1 VVVGTIR
8 IKNTMNKNVVTY
20 KVMSLIL
27 TLFVSLTSYAQVKS
41 NITDIRISP
50 SEDNTRI
57 VVDFSKETS
66 FSYFNLQ
73 SPERLVVDFKDTSS
87 KFNFSKVDN
96 NSSLIKK
103 IRYSKPKLAS
113 DMRMVIELNKGIT
126 AQLFSLEPSA
136 DFGHRVVIDLNDP
149 NPAPV
154 VTNTAAPKR
163 DKDIIIVIDAGH
175 GGVDPGSI
183 GPKGTYEKNIT
194 LSISKMLEK
203 RINEEPGMRAI
214 MTRTGDYYISP
225 NDRPDF
231 ATKENADLLVSIHAD
246 AFTTPQ
252 PRGGSVWVL
261 SKGRADSELG
271 RLLERTER
279 DSELL
284 GSAADVIG
292 DRDTERYFAET
303 IFNMSMDLSRAS
315 SYDISN
321 KIIKEMKKVTRM
333 HKKIPQSASLAVL
346 TAPETP
352 SILVEVGFISNP
364 QEEKNLNWRAY
375 RQKLADSL
383 FKSIQLFFKNAPPE
397 GTLWA
402 QERDDQPR
410 KHKVKSGESL
420 SVLAKRYN
428 VELDSLRA
436 ANNLKSDLVRIGQ
449 TLTIPAY

>member
-1 VVVGTIR
+1 
-8 IKNTMNKNVVTY
+8 MNQNVVAC
-20 KVMSLIL
+20 KVVSSIL
-27 TLFVSLTSYAQVKS
+27 ALFLSLTAYAQTQS

-50 SEDNTRI
+50 SNDNTRI
-57 VVDFSKETS
+57 VVDISQQTR
-66 FSYFNLQ
+66 FSYFSLQ
-73 SPERLVVDFKDTSS
+73 SPERLVVDFNDTNR

-96 NSSLIKK
+96 TSSLIKK

-113 DMRMVIELNKGIT
+113 DMRMVIELNKDID

-136 DFGHRVVIDLNDP
+136 DFGYRIVIDLKDL
-149 NPAPV
+149 NPVPV
-154 VTNTAAPKR
+154 VTSTAAPRR

-183 GPKGTYEKNIT
+183 GPQGTYEKNIT

-203 RINEEPGMRAI
+203 RINEEPGLRAV
-214 MTRTGDYYISP
+214 MTRHGDYYISP

-279 DSELL
+279 NSELL

-321 KIIKEMKKVTRM
+321 KVIKEMRKVTRM
-333 HKKIPQSASLAVL
+333 HKKVPQSASLAVL

-383 FKSIQLFFKNAPPE
+383 FKSIQLFFRNAPPE

-402 QERDDQPR
+402 QERDSQPR
-410 KHKVKSGESL
+410 KHRVKSGESL
-420 SVLAKRYN
+420 SLLAQRYN
-428 VELDSLRA
+428 VDLDSLREV
-436 ANNLKSDLVRIGQ
+436 NNIKGDLVRIGQ
-449 TLTIPAY
+449 TLTIPES

>member
-1 VVVGTIR
+1 
-8 IKNTMNKNVVTY
+8 MNKNVVAY
-20 KVMSLIL
+20 KVVSSIL
-27 TLFVSLTSYAQVKS
+27 ALFVSLTAYAQAQS

-50 SEDNTRI
+50 SNDNTRI
-57 VVDFSKETS
+57 VVDISQQTS
-66 FSYFNLQ
+66 FSYFNLK
-73 SPERLVVDFKDTSS
+73 SPRRLVVDLKDTDR
-87 KFNFSKVDN
+87 KFNFSKVE
-96 NSSLIKK
+96 NSSNLIKK
-103 IRYSKPKLAS
+103 IRYSTPKLAS
-113 DMRMVIELNKGIT
+113 DMRMVIELNKDIN
-126 AQLFSLEPSA
+126 AQLFSLEPNA
-136 DFGHRVVIDLNDP
+136 DFGYRIVIDLKDP

-154 VTNTAAPKR
+154 VTSTAAPKR

-203 RINEEPGMRAI
+203 RINEEPGLRAV
-214 MTRTGDYYISP
+214 MTRHGDYYISP

-279 DSELL
+279 NSELL

-321 KIIKEMKKVTRM
+321 KVIKEMRKVTRM
-333 HKKIPQSASLAVL
+333 HKKVPQSASLAVL

-375 RQKLADSL
+375 RQQLADSL
-383 FKSIQLFFKNAPPE
+383 FKSIQLFFRNAPPE

-402 QERDDQPR
+402 QERDSQPR
-410 KHKVKSGESL
+410 KHRVKSGESL
-420 SVLAKRYN
+420 SLLAQRYN
-428 VELDSLRA
+428 VDLHSLREV
-436 ANNLKSDLVRIGQ
+436 NNIKGDLVRIGQ
-449 TLTIPAY
+449 TLTIPEN

>member
-1 VVVGTIR
+1 
-8 IKNTMNKNVVTY
+8 MNKNVVAY
-20 KVMSLIL
+20 KVVSSIL
-27 TLFVSLTSYAQVKS
+27 ALFVSLTAYAQAQS

-50 SEDNTRI
+50 SNDNTRI
-57 VVDFSKETS
+57 VVDISQQTS
-66 FSYFNLQ
+66 FSYFNLK
-73 SPERLVVDFKDTSS
+73 SPRRLVVDLKDTDR
-87 KFNFSKVDN
+87 KFNFSKVE
-96 NSSLIKK
+96 NSSDLIKK
-103 IRYSKPKLAS
+103 IRYSTPKLAS
-113 DMRMVIELNKGIT
+113 DMRMVIELNKDIN
-126 AQLFSLEPSA
+126 AQLFSLEPNA
-136 DFGHRVVIDLNDP
+136 DFGYRIVIDLKDP

-154 VTNTAAPKR
+154 VTSTAAPKR

-203 RINEEPGMRAI
+203 RINEEPGLRAV
-214 MTRTGDYYISP
+214 MTRHGDYYISP

-279 DSELL
+279 NSELL

-321 KIIKEMKKVTRM
+321 KVIKEMRKVTRM
-333 HKKIPQSASLAVL
+333 HKKVPQSASLAVL

-375 RQKLADSL
+375 RQQLADSL
-383 FKSIQLFFKNAPPE
+383 FKSIQLFFRNAPPE

-402 QERDDQPR
+402 QERDSQPR
-410 KHKVKSGESL
+410 KHRVKSGESL
-420 SVLAKRYN
+420 SLLAQRYN
-428 VELDSLRA
+428 VDLHSLREV
-436 ANNLKSDLVRIGQ
+436 NNIKGDLVRIGQ
-449 TLTIPAY
+449 TLTIPEN

>member
-1 VVVGTIR
+1 
-8 IKNTMNKNVVTY
+8 MNKNVVAY
-20 KVMSLIL
+20 KVVSSIL
-27 TLFVSLTSYAQVKS
+27 ALFVSLTAYAQAQS

-50 SEDNTRI
+50 SNDNTRI
-57 VVDFSKETS
+57 VVDISQQTS
-66 FSYFNLQ
+66 FSYFNLK
-73 SPERLVVDFKDTSS
+73 SPRRLVVDLKDTDR
-87 KFNFSKVDN
+87 KFNFSKVE
-96 NSSLIKK
+96 NSSDLIKK
-103 IRYSKPKLAS
+103 IRYSTPKLAS
-113 DMRMVIELNKGIT
+113 DMRMVIELNKDIN
-126 AQLFSLEPSA
+126 AQLFSLEPNA
-136 DFGHRVVIDLNDP
+136 DFGYRIVIDLKDP
-149 NPAPV
+149 NPATV
-154 VTNTAAPKR
+154 VTSTAAPKR

-203 RINEEPGMRAI
+203 RINEEPGLRAV
-214 MTRTGDYYISP
+214 MTRHGDYYISP

-279 DSELL
+279 NSELL

-321 KIIKEMKKVTRM
+321 KVIKEMRKVTRM
-333 HKKIPQSASLAVL
+333 HKKVPQSASLAVL

-375 RQKLADSL
+375 RQQLADSL
-383 FKSIQLFFKNAPPE
+383 FKSIQLFFRNAPPE

-402 QERDDQPR
+402 QERDSQPR
-410 KHKVKSGESL
+410 KHRVKSGESL
-420 SVLAKRYN
+420 SLLAQRYN
-428 VELDSLRA
+428 VDLHSLREV
-436 ANNLKSDLVRIGQ
+436 NNIKGDLVRIGQ
-449 TLTIPAY
+449 TLTIPEN

>member
-1 VVVGTIR
+1 
-8 IKNTMNKNVVTY
+8 MNKNVVAY
-20 KVMSLIL
+20 KVVSLIL
-27 TLFVSLTSYAQVKS
+27 TLFVSLTSYAQAKS

-50 SEDNTRI
+50 SDENTRI
-57 VVDFSKETS
+57 VVDMSKQTS

-96 NSSLIKK
+96 SSNLIKK

-113 DMRMVIELNKGIT
+113 DMRMVIELNKDIT

-136 DFGHRVVIDLNDP
+136 DFGHRVVIDLKDP
-149 NPAPV
+149 NPAPA
-154 VTNTAAPKR
+154 VTSTTAPKR

-203 RINEEPGMRAI
+203 RINEEPGLRAI

-279 DSELL
+279 NSELL

-321 KIIKEMKKVTRM
+321 KVIKEMKKVTRM

-375 RQKLADSL
+375 RQQLADSL

-428 VELDSLRA
+428 VDLDSLRA
-436 ANNLKSDLVRIGQ
+436 VNNIKGDLVRTGQ

>member
-1 VVVGTIR
+1 M
-8 IKNTMNKNVVTY
+8 KQNVVAC
-20 KVMSLIL
+20 KVVSSIL
-27 TLFVSLTSYAQVKS
+27 ALFVSVTAYALVQS
-41 NITDIRISP
+41 NITGIRISP
-50 SEDNTRI
+50 SNDNTRI
-57 VVDFSKETS
+57 VVDISQPTS

-73 SPERLVVDFKDTSS
+73 SPERLVIDFKDTNR
-87 KFNFSKVDN
+87 KFNFSKVG
-96 NSSLIKK
+96 NSGNLIKK
-103 IRYSKPKLAS
+103 IRDSRPKLAT
-113 DMRMVIELNKGIT
+113 DMRMVIELNKDID
-126 AQLFSLEPSA
+126 AQLYSLEPSA
-136 DFGHRVVIDLNDP
+136 DFGYRIVIDLNDP
-149 NPAPV
+149 NPTPV
-154 VTNTAAPKR
+154 VTSTAAPKR

-203 RINEEPGMRAI
+203 RINEEAGLRAI
-214 MTRTGDYYISP
+214 MTRHGDYYISP

-231 ATKENADLLVSIHAD
+231 ATKENADLLISIHAD

-279 DSELL
+279 NSELL

-315 SYDISN
+315 SYDISS
-321 KIIKEMKKVTRM
+321 KVIKEMRKVTRM
-333 HKKIPQSASLAVL
+333 HKKVPQSASLAVL

-375 RQKLADSL
+375 RQQLADSL
-383 FKSIQLFFKNAPPE
+383 FKSIQLFFRNAPPE

-402 QERDDQPR
+402 QERDSQPR

-420 SVLAKRYN
+420 SLLAQRYN
-428 VELDSLRA
+428 VDLDSLREV
-436 ANNLKSDLVRIGQ
+436 NNIKGDLVRIGQ
-449 TLTIPAY
+449 TLTIPLN

>member
-1 VVVGTIR
+1 
-8 IKNTMNKNVVTY
+8 MNNNVVAY
-20 KVMSLIL
+20 KVVSLIL
-27 TLFVSLTSYAQVKS
+27 ALFVSLSSYAQVKS

-50 SEDNTRI
+50 SNDNTRI
-57 VVDFSKETS
+57 VVDISKQTT
-66 FSYFNLQ
+66 FSYFNLK
-73 SPERLVVDFKDTSS
+73 SPERLVVDFKDTNR
-87 KFNFSKVDN
+87 KFNFSNADN
-96 NSSLIKK
+96 NSNLIKK
-103 IRYSKPKLAS
+103 IRYSKPKLSS
-113 DMRMVIELNKGIT
+113 DMRMVIELNKNID
-126 AQLFSLEPSA
+126 AQLFSLEPSS
-136 DFGHRVVIDLNDP
+136 DFGHRIVIDLKDP
-149 NPAPV
+149 NPAPI
-154 VTNTAAPKR
+154 VTNTAAPRR

-203 RINEEPGMRAI
+203 LINEEPGLRAV
-214 MTRTGDYYISP
+214 MTRNGDYYISP

-279 DSELL
+279 NSELL
-284 GSAADVIG
+284 GSAADIIG

-321 KIIKEMKKVTRM
+321 KVIKEMKKVTKM
-333 HKKIPQSASLAVL
+333 HKKVPQSASLAVL

-375 RQKLADSL
+375 RQQLADSL

-402 QERDDQPR
+402 QERDNQPR

-420 SVLAKRYN
+420 SLLAKRYN
-428 VELDSLRA
+428 VDLDSLRA
-436 ANNLKSDLVRIGQ
+436 ANNIKGDLVRIGQ
-449 TLTIPAY
+449 TLTIPAS

>member
-1 VVVGTIR
+1 VAVGTIR
-8 IKNTMNKNVVTY
+8 IKNTMNKNVAAY
-20 KVMSLIL
+20 KLVSLIL
-27 TLFVSLTSYAQVKS
+27 TLFVSLISYAQAKS
-41 NITDIRISP
+41 NITDIRVSP
-50 SEDNTRI
+50 SEDTTRI
-57 VVDFSKETS
+57 VVDISKQTS
-66 FSYFNLQ
+66 YSYFTLQ
-73 SPERLVVDFKDTSS
+73 SPERLVVDFKDTSRE
-87 KFNFSKVDN
+87 FNFSKVDN
-96 NSSLIKK
+96 SSNLIKK
-103 IRYSKPKLAS
+103 IRYSKAKLAS
-113 DMRMVIELNKGIT
+113 DMRMVIELNKDVN
-126 AQLFSLEPSA
+126 AQLFALEPSA
-136 DFGHRVVIDLNDP
+136 DFGHRIVIDLKDL

-154 VTNTAAPKR
+154 VTNTVAPKR

-203 RINEEPGMRAI
+203 RINEEPGLRAI

-231 ATKENADLLVSIHAD
+231 ASKENADLLVSIHAD

-279 DSELL
+279 NSELL
-284 GSAADVIG
+284 GSAADIIG

-321 KIIKEMKKVTRM
+321 KVIKEMKKVTRM

-375 RQKLADSL
+375 RQQLADSL

-428 VELDSLRA
+428 VDLDSLRT
-436 ANNLKSDLVRIGQ
+436 ANNIKGDLVRIGQ

>member
-1 VVVGTIR
+1 
-8 IKNTMNKNVVTY
+8 MNQNVVAC
-20 KVMSLIL
+20 KVVISIL
-27 TLFVSLTSYAQVKS
+27 AVFVSLTTYAQTQS
-41 NITDIRISP
+41 NVTDIRISP
-50 SEDNTRI
+50 SNDSTRI
-57 VVDFSKETS
+57 VVDISQQTR

-73 SPERLVVDFKDTSS
+73 SPERLVVDFKETNR
-87 KFNFSKVDN
+87 KFDFSKVEN
-96 NSSLIKK
+96 TSSLIKK
-103 IRYSKPKLAS
+103 IRYSKSKLAS
-113 DMRMVIELNKGIT
+113 DMRMVFELNKDID

-136 DFGHRVVIDLNDP
+136 DFGYRIVIDLKDL

-154 VTNTAAPKR
+154 VTSTAAPRR

-183 GPKGTYEKNIT
+183 GPQGTYEKNIT

-203 RINEEPGMRAI
+203 RINEEAGLRAI
-214 MTRTGDYYISP
+214 MTRHGDYYISP

-231 ATKENADLLVSIHAD
+231 ATKENADLLISIHAD

-279 DSELL
+279 NSELL
-284 GSAADVIG
+284 GSAADIIG

-321 KIIKEMKKVTRM
+321 KVIKEMRKVTRM
-333 HKKIPQSASLAVL
+333 HKKVPQSASLAVL

-375 RQKLADSL
+375 RQQLANSL

-402 QERDDQPR
+402 QERNSQPR
-410 KHKVKSGESL
+410 KHYVKSGESL
-420 SVLAKRYN
+420 SLLAQRYN
-428 VELDSLRA
+428 VDLDSLREV
-436 ANNLKSDLVRIGQ
+436 NNITGDLVRIGQ
-449 TLTIPAY
+449 TLTIPEN

>member
-1 VVVGTIR
+1 
-8 IKNTMNKNVVTY
+8 MNKNVVAC
-20 KVMSLIL
+20 KV
-27 TLFVSLTSYAQVKS
+27 VSLLLTFIVSFNSYAQS
-41 NITDIRISP
+41 SISDIRVSP
-50 SEDNTRI
+50 SNDSTRI
-57 VVDFSKETS
+57 VVDVSKQTN
-66 FSYFNLQ
+66 FSYFSLQ
-73 SPERLVVDFKDTSS
+73 SPSRLVIDFKETDR
-87 KFNFSKVDN
+87 KFRFNSVN
-96 NSSLIKK
+96 NSSNLIKK
-103 IRYSKPKLAS
+103 MRHSTPKLAS
-113 DMRMVIELNKGIT
+113 DMRMVIELNKAVTTQI
-126 AQLFSLEPSA
+126 FSLQPSA
-136 DFGHRVVIDLNDP
+136 DFGHRIVIDLTDP
-149 NPAPV
+149 NPPSV
-154 VTNTAAPKR
+154 VTNAAAPKR
-163 DKDIIIVIDAGH
+163 DKDIVVVIDAGH

-203 RINEEPGMRAI
+203 QINDEPGLRAV

-231 ATKENADLLVSIHAD
+231 ATRENADLLVSIHAD

-279 DSELL
+279 TSELL

-321 KIIKEMKKVTRM
+321 KVIKEMKKVTKM

-364 QEEKNLNWRAY
+364 QEEKNLNWQAY
-375 RQKLADSL
+375 RQQLADSL
-383 FKSIQLFFKNAPPE
+383 FKSIKLFFRNAPPE

-402 QERDDQPR
+402 QERDNQPR
-410 KHKVKSGESL
+410 THKVRSGESL
-420 SVLAKRYN
+420 SVIAKRYS
-428 VELDSLRA
+428 VDLGKLRE
-436 ANNLKSDLVRIGQ
+436 ANNIRGDLVRIGQ
-449 TLTIPAY
+449 VLAIPSY

>member
-1 VVVGTIR
+1 
-8 IKNTMNKNVVTY
+8 MNKNVVAY
-20 KVMSLIL
+20 KVVSLIL
-27 TLFVSLTSYAQVKS
+27 TLFVSLTSYAQAKS

-50 SEDNTRI
+50 SDENTRI
-57 VVDFSKETS
+57 VVDMSKQTS

-73 SPERLVVDFKDTSS
+73 SPERLVVDFKDTNS

-96 NSSLIKK
+96 SSNLIKK

-113 DMRMVIELNKGIT
+113 DMRMVIELNKDIT

-136 DFGHRVVIDLNDP
+136 DFGHRVVIDLKDP
-149 NPAPV
+149 NPAPA
-154 VTNTAAPKR
+154 VTNTTAPQR

-203 RINEEPGMRAI
+203 RINEEPGLRAI

-279 DSELL
+279 NSELL

-321 KIIKEMKKVTRM
+321 KVIKEMNKVTRM
-333 HKKIPQSASLAVL
+333 HKKVPQSASLAVL

-375 RQKLADSL
+375 RQQLADSL

-428 VELDSLRA
+428 VDLDSLRA
-436 ANNLKSDLVRIGQ
+436 VNNIKGDLVRIGQ

>member
-1 VVVGTIR
+1 
-8 IKNTMNKNVVTY
+8 MNKNVVAC
-20 KVMSLIL
+20 KVVSLIL
-27 TLFVSLTSYAQVKS
+27 TLFVSLTSYAQAKS

-50 SEDNTRI
+50 SDENTRI
-57 VVDFSKETS
+57 VVDMSKQTS

-96 NSSLIKK
+96 SSNLIKK
-103 IRYSKPKLAS
+103 IRYSKPKFAS
-113 DMRMVIELNKGIT
+113 DMRMVIELNKDIT

-136 DFGHRVVIDLNDP
+136 DFGHRVVIDLKDP
-149 NPAPV
+149 NPAPA
-154 VTNTAAPKR
+154 VTNTTAPKR

-203 RINEEPGMRAI
+203 RINEEPGLRAI

-279 DSELL
+279 NSELL
-284 GSAADVIG
+284 GSAADIIG

-321 KIIKEMKKVTRM
+321 KVIKEMKKVTRM
-333 HKKIPQSASLAVL
+333 HKKVPQSASLAVL

-375 RQKLADSL
+375 RQQLADSL

-410 KHKVKSGESL
+410 KHKVRSGESL

-428 VELDSLRA
+428 VDLDSLRA
-436 ANNLKSDLVRIGQ
+436 VNNIKGDLVRIGQ

>member
-20 KVMSLIL
+20 KVVSLIL

>member
-1 VVVGTIR
+1 MKKFNIAGR
-8 IKNTMNKNVVTY
+8 IFGVL
-20 KVMSLIL
+20 LISFISMFL
-27 TLFVSLTSYAQVKS
+27 HAQSYAQSQSDV
-41 NITDIRISP
+41 TGMRVSP
-50 SEDNTRI
+50 SRDSTR
-57 VVDFSKETS
+57 VVLDVSKQTS
-66 FSYFNLQ
+66 FSYFKLT
-73 SPERLVVDFKDTSS
+73 SPERLVIDLKNTNRDFD
-87 KFNFSKVDN
+87 FSKIPNDSN
-96 NSSLIKK
+96 LIKK
-103 IRYSKPKLAS
+103 IRHSTPKSKS
-113 DMRMVIELNKGIT
+113 DMRMVIELNKPIDPSMFT
-126 AQLFSLEPSA
+126 LTPSA
-136 DFGHRVVIDLNDP
+136 EFGHRVVIDLKDP

-154 VTNTAAPKR
+154 LTNTAAPKR
-163 DKDIIIVIDAGH
+163 DKDIIVVIDAGH
-175 GGVDPGSI
+175 GGNDPGSI

-203 RINEEPGMRAI
+203 KINDEPGLKAV
-214 MTRTGDYYISP
+214 MTRSGDYYISP
-225 NDRPDF
+225 NDRPSV
-231 ATKENADLLVSIHAD
+231 ATKANADLLVSIHAD

-279 DSELL
+279 DSQLL

-321 KIIKEMKKVTRM
+321 KVINEMKKVTRM
-333 HKKIPQSASLAVL
+333 HKKVPQSASLAVL

-375 RQKLADSL
+375 RQQLADSL
-383 FKSIQLFFKNAPPE
+383 FTSIKRYFRNAPPE

-402 QERDDQPR
+402 QERDAAPR
-410 KHKVKSGESL
+410 THTVQSGDSL
-420 SVLAKRYN
+420 SVLAQRYN
-428 VELDSLRA
+428 VSLTKLKTE
-436 ANNLKSDLVRIGQ
+436 NNLKSDLVRIGQ
-449 TLTIPAY
+449 VLTIPRD

>member
-1 VVVGTIR
+1 
-8 IKNTMNKNVVTY
+8 MNKNVVAC
-20 KVMSLIL
+20 KVVSIIL
-27 TLFVSLTSYAQVKS
+27 ALCVSFTSYALAQAKIS
-41 NITDIRISP
+41 DIRISP
-50 SEDNTRI
+50 SNDTTRV
-57 VVDFSKETS
+57 VVDVSAQTRFT
-66 FSYFNLQ
+66 FFHLQ
-73 SPERLVVDFKDTSS
+73 SPERLVVDFHNTNR
-87 KFNFSKVDN
+87 NFDFGGIDN
-96 NSSLIKK
+96 GSSLIKK
-103 IRYSKPKLAS
+103 IRHSTPKIKT
-113 DMRMVIELNKGIT
+113 DMRMVIELNKSVESL
-126 AQLFSLEPSA
+126 LFSLEPSA
-136 DFGHRVVIDLNDP
+136 DFGHRIVIDLKDL
-149 NPAPV
+149 NPDPV
-154 VTNTAAPKR
+154 VTSTAAPKR
-163 DKDIIIVIDAGH
+163 DKDIVIVIDAGH

-203 RINEEPGMRAI
+203 RINEEPGLRAV
-214 MTRTGDYYISP
+214 MTRKGDYYISP

-279 DSELL
+279 SSELL

-321 KIIKEMKKVTRM
+321 KVIKEMKKVTKM
-333 HKKIPQSASLAVL
+333 HKRVPQSASLAVL

-375 RQKLADSL
+375 RQQLADSL
-383 FKSIQLFFKNAPPE
+383 FKSIKLFFRNAPPE

-402 QERDDQPR
+402 QERDNEPR
-410 KHKVKSGESL
+410 KHKVSSGESL
-420 SVLAKRYN
+420 SLVAQRYN
-428 VELDSLRA
+428 VDVDRLRE
-436 ANNLKSDLVRIGQ
+436 ANNIKGDLVRIGQ
-449 TLTIPAY
+449 VLTIPSY

>member
-1 VVVGTIR
+1 MVVGTIR